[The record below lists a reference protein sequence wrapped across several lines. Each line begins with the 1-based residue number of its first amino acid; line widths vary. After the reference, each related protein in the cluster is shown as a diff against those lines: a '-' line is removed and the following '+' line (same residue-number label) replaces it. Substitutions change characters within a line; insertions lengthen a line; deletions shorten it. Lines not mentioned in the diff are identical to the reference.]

1 MPEAKPERVRS
12 IESLLQNIASS
23 SDVDL
28 SPDGLKRL
36 RNDMQAAV
44 KSQFPEGLSR
54 EAVVWLTDRYFKAIN
69 VSHATGE
76 PDQSMMDLVVLNEYD
91 LNDLTIDDVKTLYD
105 VFSTTLLGQ
114 ELATNLKKRS
124 S

>member
-12 IESLLQNIASS
+12 IESLLQNIAST

-54 EAVVWLTDRYFKAIN
+54 EAIVWLTDRYFKAIN